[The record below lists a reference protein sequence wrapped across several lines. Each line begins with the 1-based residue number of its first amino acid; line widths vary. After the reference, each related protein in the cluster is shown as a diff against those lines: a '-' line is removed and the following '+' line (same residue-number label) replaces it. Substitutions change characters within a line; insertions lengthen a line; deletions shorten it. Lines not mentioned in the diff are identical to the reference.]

1 MVNLEQTADL
11 LSRLRT
17 VQSETA
23 LCVLARSPRA
33 TCKACAQ
40 VCPAN
45 AVVLERGPH
54 IDMQACIACGL
65 CTAACPTGALRLE
78 TPSPVQLVS
87 AVRKAAEGGAPIVV
101 CAAQA
106 GELPAG
112 ARGRQVL
119 VPCTGMLT
127 AEVLAGMLA
136 AGPDRLL
143 IWRPAACDACANGP
157 AAMPLLQRAVAGVEA
172 LYPQSIAL
180 CAEFAD
186 APGATGGEARGGNG
200 LDTAIAAQ
208 DRRAFLGAA
217 LRGGGGLF
225 KALLGDWLVP
235 AKPEP
240 GRRPAFDIT
249 GLPGRRQVLRS
260 ALEAR
265 PAAPDAH
272 LAERLARVGPDCTLC
287 PVCSRLCPTGALEL
301 LRLDEQTSLQWRASR
316 CTDCGLCRDSCPA
329 RGMKAGAPMTALQF
343 QSDAPE
349 MLISGRETTCDC
361 GRPYFQVPDGPHRCI
376 ACRMA
381 AERALSASA
390 GQE

>member
-1 MVNLEQTADL
+1 MVDLEQTAEL

-17 VQSETA
+17 VQGETA

-33 TCKACAQ
+33 TCNACAR

-54 IDMQACIACGL
+54 IDVQACTACGL

-78 TPSPVQLVS
+78 TPSPVQMVS
-87 AVRKAAEGGAPIVV
+87 AVRKAAEGGAPVVV

-112 ARGRQVL
+112 SRGRQVV

-136 AGPDRLL
+136 AGPEQLI
-143 IWRPAACDACANGP
+143 IWRSAACDACANGP

-172 LYPQSIAL
+172 LYPQSISL
-180 CAEFAD
+180 RAEVAD
-186 APGATGGEARGGNG
+186 APGAPGGEARGSNG
-200 LDTAIAAQ
+200 LDAAIAAQ

-235 AKPEP
+235 AKAEP
-240 GRRPAFDIT
+240 DRRPAFDIT
-249 GLPGRRQVLRS
+249 GLPGRRHILRS
-260 ALEAR
+260 ALSAR
-265 PAAPDAH
+265 PAVPDAH
-272 LAERLARVGPDCTLC
+272 LAERSAQVGSDCTLC

-301 LRLDEQTSLQWRASR
+301 LRPEGQTSLQWRASR
-316 CTDCGLCRDSCPA
+316 CTDCGLCRDTCPA
-329 RGMKAGAPMTALQF
+329 GTMQAGAPMTAGQF
-343 QSDAPE
+343 LSESPQ
-349 MLISGRETTCDC
+349 MLISGTESTCAC
-361 GRPYFQVPDGPHRCI
+361 GRSYWQVPNGPERCI

-381 AERALSASA
+381 AERA
-390 GQE
+390 